1 MSLINK
7 ITDYFSSAKNELV
20 KVTWPTRQD
29 TLRYAGLVIAISVCV
44 AVFFGLLDVGL
55 SNVVTTALANK
66 KIETSAPAEVPVTPT
81 VEQTTPGVTTEQPTI
96 DFDQVTPITTPTSDA
111 SSVQN

>member
-44 AVFFGLLDVGL
+44 AAFFGLLDVGL

-66 KIETSAPAEVPVTPT
+66 KIETSVPAEVPVTPT
-81 VEQTTPGVTTEQPTI
+81 VEQNAPETTTQQPTI
-96 DFDQVTPITTPTSDA
+96 NFDQATPITTPTDNS